1 MEKITY
7 PQIKK
12 IYGLAKQRRMTDEEL
27 HDLVRAVTKSDSI
40 KALSKDQG
48 IAVIDRLQGRQA
60 QTAAHKERGRATPNQ
75 IWQINKLAE
84 ELGWKGDP
92 KRLRRFLESQQ
103 QVSHPSYLS
112 PTAAQKVIEALKAM
126 KRRALKK
133 GDDGNCG
140 LAP

>member
-27 HDLVRAVTKSDSI
+27 HDLVRTVTKSDSI
-40 KALSKDQG
+40 KALSKGQG
-48 IAVIDRLQGRQA
+48 IAVIDRLQGKQSKAESRA
-60 QTAAHKERGRATPNQ
+60 RDRATPNQ
-75 IWQINKLAE
+75 IWQVNRLAE
-84 ELGWKGDP
+84 ELGWKSDP
-92 KRLRRFLESQQ
+92 KRLRHFLENQQ

-133 GDDGNCG
+133 GDDGNRG